1 MIKCPECGAEQASE
15 NPKFCFE
22 CGHRFGEASSPAPA
36 ESIEEKLEAFLYDDL
51 GNGRYSI
58 RKLKDKFAE
67 SVEIPEGVVEIGVI
81 AFSGCTLLR
90 SITLPK
96 SLLTVRSSAFE
107 KCTALEEVVF
117 LSEKCALEQGVSLFF
132 SLIFSMN
139 NQTNPIAK
147 AIKIACGI

>member
-81 AFSGCTLLR
+81 AFSNY
-90 SITLPK
+90 SIKFVLIWLIVFK
-96 SLLTVRSSAFE
+96 GFIYCHVFKRV
-107 KCTALEEVVF
+107 EVVTGYKSTSF
-117 LSEKCALEQGVSLFF
+117 YVFNVFNS
-132 SLIFSMN
+132 
-139 NQTNPIAK
+139 
-147 AIKIACGI
+147 